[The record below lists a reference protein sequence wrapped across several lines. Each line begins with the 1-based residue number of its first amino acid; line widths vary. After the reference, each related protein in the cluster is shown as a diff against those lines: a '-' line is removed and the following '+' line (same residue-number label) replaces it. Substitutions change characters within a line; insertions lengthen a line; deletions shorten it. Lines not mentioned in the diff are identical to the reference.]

1 MNWELWILR
10 FAYAGAVTTTICSVL
25 LIIRLTVGM

>member
-10 FAYAGAVTTTICSVL
+10 FAYGGAVMTTICSVL
-25 LIIRLTVGM
+25 LIIKIIFP

>member
-10 FAYAGAVTTTICSVL
+10 FAYGGAVTVTICSAL
-25 LIIRLTVGM
+25 LIIKITFF